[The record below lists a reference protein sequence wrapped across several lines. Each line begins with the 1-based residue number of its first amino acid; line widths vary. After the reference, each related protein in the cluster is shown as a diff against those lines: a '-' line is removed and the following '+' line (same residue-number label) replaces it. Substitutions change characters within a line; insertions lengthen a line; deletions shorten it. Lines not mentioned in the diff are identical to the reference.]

1 MRIKWCLTHR
11 KPDGSTANTIIIYL
25 ESSRVAPSSN
35 VLQLSLSFCIVGTSL
50 MCVEVPSSA
59 WRHMGSH

>member
-11 KPDGSTANTIIIYL
+11 KPDGSTANTIIYL

-35 VLQLSLSFCIVGTSL
+35 VLQLSLSICIVGTSL
-50 MCVEVPSSA
+50 LCVKVPSSA
-59 WRHMGSH
+59 WWHIGSR